1 MDTYFIRHTADM
13 DIDDDTRDYLWRE
26 RKIAIHFPW
35 VKDGDN
41 SKDTSSLNP
50 EDYKSSDK
58 RAIRA
63 LLRLPDTGGYVC
75 AQHYPREEC
84 MLGFVKPQT
93 KIELFRGKWGH
104 RNKMARRTAVLKTL
118 QLTKVRLVKPL
129 DYAVLLVGRP
139 RQGTIMRW
147 PLARKVVENIVE
159 GRATK
164 LRLGDLSYRQQEI
177 LCSEFLRLD
186 DAVSFSLPRLVHLL
200 LPPGRTMRDIDITG
214 LADDRKMI
222 LGQVTYSSLSAANW
236 KIQRL
241 LPYQDPD
248 RVHLI
253 LFCACDAPT
262 NQDGVIVFPIERAF
276 TTFTASRLGKL
287 WLRKRARLESA

>member
-1 MDTYFIRHTADM
+1 METYFIRHTVGM
-13 DIDDDTRDYLWRE
+13 DVDDATRDYLWRE

-35 VKDGDN
+35 VKKADS

-50 EDYKSSDK
+50 EDYNRSDK
-58 RAIRA
+58 RAVRA
-63 LLRLPDTGGYVC
+63 LLRLAETGGYVC
-75 AQHYPREEC
+75 AQHYPHTEC
-84 MLGFVKPQT
+84 MLGFVKPDT
-93 KIELFRGKWGH
+93 KIELFRGKWGG
-104 RNKMARRTAVLKTL
+104 KTQSTKRTAVLKTL

-147 PLARKVVENIVE
+147 PLAGKVVENIVE
-159 GRATK
+159 GRTTK

-186 DAVSFSLPRLVHLL
+186 GAPFGLPRLAHLL

-214 LADDRKMI
+214 LADDGKMI
-222 LGQVTYSSLSAANW
+222 LAQVTFSPLSTAQW

-241 LPYQDPD
+241 LPYQDPK
-248 RVHLI
+248 RAHLI
-253 LFCACDAPT
+253 LFCACEAPT
-262 NQDGVIVFPIERAF
+262 NQEGVVVFPIERAF
-276 TTFTASRLGKL
+276 TTFTATELGKL
-287 WLRKRARLESA
+287 WLAHSA